1 MNPIDTI
8 DITFESRLSKLLPP
22 PHEAHIPIGV
32 VKSYDGLKRQLGKS
46 NVTGTGGAGSFNRI
60 EKFPDITIRS
70 SIKPSKYAVQYDD
83 RDGKYTVFFKFP
95 SNFRYLPPDI
105 RDKLLEDS
113 HDQIEVDSQT
123 NKNWILADLLSICP
137 KIYFYGYFIKNGY
150 LHSVIV
156 SKSYQ
161 YDLSEYYKK
170 GPGKDTIQP
179 GIISQS
185 NTEIA
190 NQLITCLTKMARQ
203 MNLICFDIKPLNAVV
218 NVDGDNVDVKL
229 IDWDGDW
236 CQDYSNMLKKKSSDT
251 DQTDKIISLIVLT
264 MANLFISHIGCNI
277 FYPIFVGQNGNK
289 GYLEENQ
296 IVTLDENGNANWDVN
311 FDALEALYC
320 TLKDPDGKRNSFKP
334 MANHYMFGKKNT
346 ASCSD
351 IFDKLVKRAYT
362 PYPRHIEYNLYQS
375 QQKKRSRSSSKSSS
389 KSSKRS
395 KKGGNKTRTHKKS
408 NKTKKVS
415 KN

>member
-1 MNPIDTI
+1 MNPIEPI
-8 DITFESRLSKLLPP
+8 GITFESRLSKLLP
-22 PHEAHIPIGV
+22 HKAHIPIGV
-32 VKSYDGLKRQLGKS
+32 VKSYDDLKRQLGKS

-70 SIKPSKYAVQYDD
+70 SIKPSKYAVQYD
-83 RDGKYTVFFKFP
+83 RDGKYTVVFKFP
-95 SNFRYLPPDI
+95 SNFRYLLPDI
-105 RDKLLEDS
+105 RDELLEDS
-113 HDQIEVDSQT
+113 HDQIEVDTQT

-190 NQLITCLTKMARQ
+190 NQLITCLTKMATQ
-203 MNLICFDIKPLNAVV
+203 MKLICFDIKPLNAVV
-218 NVDGDNVDVKL
+218 NIDGDNVDVKL

-236 CQDYSNMLKKKSSDT
+236 CQDYSNMLKRKSSDT
-251 DQTDKIISLIVLT
+251 DQTNKIVSLIVLT

-320 TLKDPDGKRNSFKP
+320 TLKDPDGKRNSFKR

-346 ASCSD
+346 ASCRE
-351 IFDKLVKRAYT
+351 IFDKLVKRAHT
-362 PYPRHIEYNLYQS
+362 PYPRHIYQS
-375 QQKKRSRSSSKSSS
+375 QQKKRSRSSTKSSS

-395 KKGGNKTRTHKKS
+395 KKGGNKT
-408 NKTKKVS
+408 KKVS